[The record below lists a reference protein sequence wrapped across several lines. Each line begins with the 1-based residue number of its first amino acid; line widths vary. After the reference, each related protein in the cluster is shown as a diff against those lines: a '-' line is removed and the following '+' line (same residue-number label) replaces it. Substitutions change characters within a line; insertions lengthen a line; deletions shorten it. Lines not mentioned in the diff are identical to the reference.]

1 MSLHEEYIP
10 STNLCFWCVSTGI
23 WYPLVCL
30 CSVDC
35 LAHQKVYLRIRPV
48 SDLIL
53 KPPAPSTWP
62 GPHNEE
68 LSQYLLSKLIIIQGE
83 NCFIHS
89 TIIRGWSLPSRSSMT
104 TWECFIAPY
113 SKILEISGWVLVIS
127 VSPPLSINSLHTQC
141 FLNLPT

>member
-30 CSVDC
+30 CFTDC

-48 SDLIL
+48 SDLML

-62 GPHNEE
+62 GPQDEE
-68 LSQYLLSKLIIIQGE
+68 LSQYLLSKMIIIQGE

-89 TIIRGWSLPSRSSMT
+89 TIIEDGPCPLGAQCLLGNVSQSPIVRS
-104 TWECFIAPY
+104 WR
-113 SKILEISGWVLVIS
+113 S
-127 VSPPLSINSLHTQC
+127 VAGFQSCLYPHHPA
-141 FLNLPT
+141 